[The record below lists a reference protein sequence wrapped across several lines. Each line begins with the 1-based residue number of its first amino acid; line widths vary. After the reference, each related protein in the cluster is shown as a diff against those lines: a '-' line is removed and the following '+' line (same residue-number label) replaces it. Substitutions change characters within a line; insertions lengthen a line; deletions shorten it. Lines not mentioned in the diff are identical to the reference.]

1 MGRLVGIPL
10 FGDRVAPRCNCAE
23 NYLLAQIE
31 NRAIATKETIHLRCQ
46 DEWDLVD
53 ELIGLG
59 IEIFVCGGIER
70 EYQRRFEAKGVRVI
84 GNVAGEANEAL
95 AALAENRLESW
106 FGYKSI
112 ETSSPNVEPA
122 SRPIEIIS
130 APPADQ
136 NPPAPCLVNCLQC
149 DERTCQMGQ
158 GCVAVSDSVFS
169 GQGGAVSGSSY
180 SFYLTSLAGAP
191 ISRMEDLGAY
201 CKMLQCK
208 RLGVVFCAAVFAEA
222 EWIFKRLEEDIRILP
237 LCCQFGCR
245 REENRQTAD
254 RPLCD
259 PGSLVSIL
267 NDAGCD
273 LVVSLGP
280 CAEFNAALDQASRAP
295 VVSAIGKDIR
305 AGGNLFP
312 AAARCEE
319 RSDWRKKYCLTLNDE

>member
-1 MGRLVGIPL
+1 MIMHRLVGLPL

-23 NYLLAQIE
+23 NYLLARIE
-31 NRAIATKETIHLRCQ
+31 NKVIASKETIHLQCE
-46 DEWDLVD
+46 DEWELID

-59 IEIFVCGGIER
+59 IEIFVCGGIEH

-95 AALAENRLESW
+95 SALAEDRLESW
-106 FGYKSI
+106 FGYKSVDAPSSQPI
-112 ETSSPNVEPA
+112 ETL
-122 SRPIEIIS
+122 S
-130 APPADQ
+130 APSAEK
-136 NPPAPCLVNCLQC
+136 NPPAPCLANCLQC
-149 DERTCQMGQ
+149 DDRSCQMGR
-158 GCVAVSDSVFS
+158 GCAAADSIPIS
-169 GQGGAVSGSSY
+169 LSASASGSAY

-201 CKMLQCK
+201 CKMLQCQ
-208 RLGVVFCAAVFAEA
+208 RLGIVFCAAVFAEA
-222 EWIFKRLEEDIRILP
+222 EWIIKRLEEKIRILP

-245 REENRQTAD
+245 REENRPTAD

-259 PGSLVSIL
+259 PRSLVSIL

-280 CAEFNAALDQASRAP
+280 CAEFNSALDQASRAP
-295 VVSAIGKDIR
+295 VISAIGKDIR

-312 AAARCEE
+312 AASRCEE
-319 RSDWRKKYCLTLNDE
+319 RLDWRKKYCLTL